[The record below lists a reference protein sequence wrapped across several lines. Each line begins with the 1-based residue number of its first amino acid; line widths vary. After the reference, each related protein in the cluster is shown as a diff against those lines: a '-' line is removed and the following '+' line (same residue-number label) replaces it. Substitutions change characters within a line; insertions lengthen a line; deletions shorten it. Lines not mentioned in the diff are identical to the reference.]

1 MLNRKH
7 RITIFTGNYGSGK
20 TEIALNAALALK
32 RSGAQQVM
40 LADFD
45 IINPYF
51 RSALHRDL
59 LESSGIEFLQ
69 PPYALTNV
77 DMPVLSA
84 DVLSIFERHELQTF
98 IDVGG
103 DDTGAAAIGQFKRF
117 FEREGCDLLYV
128 INALR
133 PLSSNADDIISMLNE
148 IAGRVH
154 MLPSGLINN
163 TNLQDETTAELLLDG
178 QRVVEDVSK
187 RTGIPVWGI
196 GARPDIIPQ
205 LPEALQPLCFEVER
219 KMRIDWL

>member
-1 MLNRKH
+1 MLTRRH
-7 RITIFTGNYGSGK
+7 RITVFTGNYGSGK
-20 TEIALNAALALK
+20 TEIALNTALALK
-32 RSGAQQVM
+32 RSGAAQVM

-117 FEREGCDLLYV
+117 FEREGCDMLYV

-133 PLSSNADDIISMLNE
+133 PLSSNADDIISMMNE
-148 IAGRVH
+148 IAARIH
-154 MLPSGLINN
+154 MQPSGLINN
-163 TNLQDETTAELLLDG
+163 TNLQDETTAEDVLLG
-178 QRVVEDVSK
+178 QKVVEEVSA

-196 GARPDIIPQ
+196 GVKPELILQ
-205 LPEALQPLCFEVER
+205 LPDELRQLCFEVER
-219 KMRIDWL
+219 KMKIEWL